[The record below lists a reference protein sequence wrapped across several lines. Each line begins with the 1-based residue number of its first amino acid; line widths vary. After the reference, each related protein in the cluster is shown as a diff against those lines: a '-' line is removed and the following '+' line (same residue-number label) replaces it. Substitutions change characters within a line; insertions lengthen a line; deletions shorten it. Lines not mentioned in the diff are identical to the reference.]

1 MVRFSFTWL
10 LLLLTSVLLAACC
23 GSVAC
28 DCQDGFANAV
38 VFRFNPDSLAT
49 QAPRGFT
56 SAQVD
61 TVLLVRYPLDTVQ
74 RPRVDSVLLTRP
86 RRRALTDS
94 ILLNTTQ
101 PFAGARPLNQFRYEL
116 YLGRNR
122 RRPLAYTIDSLRL
135 EGRFEADGCCTC
147 FLNTRKE
154 LWRNGAVQ
162 VLTDQSGRNRAGQV
176 LISR

>member
-10 LLLLTSVLLAACC
+10 LLLFTSVLLAACC

-49 QAPRGFT
+49 QSPRGFT

-61 TVLLVRYPLDTVQ
+61 TVLLVRYPLDTAQ
-74 RPRVDSVLLTRP
+74 RPRVESVLLTRP
-86 RRRALTDS
+86 RRRALADS

-101 PFAGARPLNQFRYEL
+101 PFAGTRSLSQFRYEL
-116 YLGRNR
+116 YLGSTQ
-122 RRPLAYTIDSLRL
+122 RRPLAFTIDSIKLD
-135 EGRFEADGCCTC
+135 GRYEADGCCTC
-147 FLNTRKE
+147 YLNTRKE
-154 LWRNGAVQ
+154 LWRNGQ
-162 VLTDQSGRNRAGQV
+162 VITLTDQSGRNRAGQV